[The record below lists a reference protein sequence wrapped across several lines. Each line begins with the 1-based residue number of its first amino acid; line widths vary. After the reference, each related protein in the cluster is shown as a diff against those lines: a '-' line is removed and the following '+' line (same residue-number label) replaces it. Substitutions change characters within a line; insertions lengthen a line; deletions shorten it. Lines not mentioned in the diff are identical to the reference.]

1 MCELRKIPR
10 HHRGEVSIIPIAA
23 TALHSAAEE
32 IIVGALLF
40 KNVLLITT

>member
-32 IIVGALLF
+32 IIVRALLF
-40 KNVLLITT
+40 GKRTF